1 MAYGILSFMSSHSP
15 KRPKDANQLAKM
27 IVDMSTGDAPKE
39 DPPLQ
44 REKNPA
50 AVALGKLGAS
60 KGGQARAAKL
70 SAKKRSQIAKKAAK
84 VRWEKG

>member
-1 MAYGILSFMSSHSP
+1 MPTRAS

-27 IVDMSTGDAPKE
+27 IVDMSTDEIPKE
-39 DPPLQ
+39 GPPVE
-44 REKNPA
+44 REKNAA

-70 SAKKRSQIAKKAAK
+70 SPKKRREIAKQAAAA
-84 VRWEKG
+84 RWDKSSK